1 MFYLL
6 RRPIAGV
13 GCLKLLANLEESV
26 RQSMLGQHLVQA
38 DLHAQEPADV
48 DHCAGVLQQRAEAVN
63 QLIDELMR
71 VDTATAARPGLAKL
85 SCSACRRQNKSS

>member
-26 RQSMLGQHLVQA
+26 RQSMPGQHLVQA

-48 DHCAGVLQQRAEAVN
+48 DHCAGVL
-63 QLIDELMR
+63 
-71 VDTATAARPGLAKL
+71 
-85 SCSACRRQNKSS
+85 